1 MTIFFWWWWFSKYV
15 SLSINTCY
23 VIVKK
28 EKGTDYVIFSKS
40 KGVYTFKLKHL
51 YTAFLHGIKLSGY
64 EVGIKFDKGPLAVKQ
79 NHYTTKIVTAY
90 II

>member
-1 MTIFFWWWWFSKYV
+1 M
-15 SLSINTCY
+15 
-23 VIVKK
+23 
-28 EKGTDYVIFSKS
+28 
-40 KGVYTFKLKHL
+40 

-79 NHYTTKIVTAY
+79 NHYTTKIVNAY